1 MKWKCHVNAFLLPS
15 GHRSL
20 FVYLINGDFTLFLT
34 LIDPSLLYDSS
45 SLLVGLWS
53 LYALWDKFVSL
64 CSLSS
69 HLLSSYSTLASRK
82 DYNAPTPILSLSL
95 SLLPVSPCLRSSPTV
110 PVEEGERDPGQASS
124 FSCPSFFGSRH
135 DPMAHPCMDHEEER
149 FLPHPVDSKDDGTLK
164 LSLCDPCVTE
174 EGVAA
179 DRAGQWMS
187 SKMRFMRKMMNSS
200 HIVASEQPRGSTL
213 TTPDDH
219 TRSHRLGYSGSNQS
233 GNSPSGVIRVCSD
246 CNTTKTPLWR
256 SGPRGPKVIKHHSIR
271 RHSSTYPS
279 IVFTDAH
286 VFDPL
291 HCVACM
297 VQSLCNA
304 CGIRQRKARRAMAAA
319 AAPDGGLII
328 PTTPPAK
335 APRQEKIDI
344 DRTLPLKK
352 RCKIDTAS
360 SSSSGGGS
368 TTATTATA
376 SSRKHCFGNVTSSS
390 NKSSAIQRVFP
401 QEERDAAI
409 LLMALSCGLI
419 R

>member
-256 SGPRGPKVIKHHSIR
+256 SGPRGPK
-271 RHSSTYPS
+271 
-279 IVFTDAH
+279 
-286 VFDPL
+286 
-291 HCVACM
+291 
-297 VQSLCNA
+297 SLCNA

-419 R
+419 RS

>member
-1 MKWKCHVNAFLLPS
+1 MSPF
-15 GHRSL
+15 SL
-20 FVYLINGDFTLFLT
+20 NQ
-34 LIDPSLLYDSS
+34 
-45 SLLVGLWS
+45 
-53 LYALWDKFVSL
+53 
-64 CSLSS
+64 
-69 HLLSSYSTLASRK
+69 
-82 DYNAPTPILSLSL
+82 
-95 SLLPVSPCLRSSPTV
+95 SPTV

-256 SGPRGPKVIKHHSIR
+256 SGPRGPK
-271 RHSSTYPS
+271 
-279 IVFTDAH
+279 
-286 VFDPL
+286 
-291 HCVACM
+291 
-297 VQSLCNA
+297 SLCNA

-419 R
+419 RS

>member
-1 MKWKCHVNAFLLPS
+1 MSPF
-15 GHRSL
+15 SL
-20 FVYLINGDFTLFLT
+20 NQ
-34 LIDPSLLYDSS
+34 
-45 SLLVGLWS
+45 
-53 LYALWDKFVSL
+53 
-64 CSLSS
+64 
-69 HLLSSYSTLASRK
+69 
-82 DYNAPTPILSLSL
+82 
-95 SLLPVSPCLRSSPTV
+95 SPTV
-110 PVEEGERDPGQASS
+110 PREEGERDPGQASS

-135 DPMAHPCMDHEEER
+135 DPRAHPCMDRQEPKER

-174 EGVAA
+174 EGVVA

-200 HIVASEQPRGSTL
+200 HIVVSKQPRESMRI
-213 TTPDDH
+213 TPDDQS
-219 TRSHRLGYSGSNQS
+219 RSHRLGYCGSNQS
-233 GNSPSGVIRVCSD
+233 NNSPSGVIRVCSD

-256 SGPRGPKVIKHHSIR
+256 SGPRGPKVIKYHSIR
-271 RHSSTYPS
+271 RHCSTYPS
-279 IVFTDAH
+279 IFFTDAY

-319 AAPDGGLII
+319 APNGGLII
-328 PTTPPAK
+328 PATSPAK
-335 APRQEKIDI
+335 APRLHKIDI
-344 DRTLPLKK
+344 DRTLPFKK
-352 RCKIDTAS
+352 RCKIDTARS
-360 SSSSGGGS
+360 SSSS
-368 TTATTATA
+368 TTTTATA

-419 R
+419 RS